1 VIRLLH
7 GGAIS
12 TTKDQQEFEFKS
24 RMTQQPANQR
34 LFGESIRKFVRLE
47 SSGGI
52 VLMVAVVLAMLVKN
66 SPLSELYIQ
75 FLNINGTAQIGALK
89 LEKPLFLWVNDAW
102 MAIFFF
108 LVGMELKREILY
120 GYLSDKSQLRLP
132 LAAAVGGMVM
142 PALIYLYFN
151 HNNAIAAHGWAIPT
165 ATDIAF
171 ALGVL
176 SLLSDRIPVS
186 LKVFLMTVA
195 VIDDL
200 GAIIVIAF
208 FYTSQLSTTSM
219 LAGLIFVI
227 GLILLNR
234 FKVNHL
240 TAYVLVGI
248 GLWVC
253 VLKSG
258 VHATLAGVIIGL
270 MIPGRNSTDDTHS
283 LLEHT
288 IHKLHPWVAFAILP
302 MFAFVNA
309 GIAFDGMNFQRLME
323 PVPFGIFMGLAVGKP
338 VGVMLFS
345 GLVIMCGLAK
355 LPPNMNW
362 THLFGVSLLCG
373 IGFTMSIFVGS
384 LAFQEAD
391 IGYARIDRLAIILA
405 SLLASVAGFIV
416 LRLSCPKATVVG
428 HK

>member
-1 VIRLLH
+1 MAH
-7 GGAIS
+7 QS
-12 TTKDQQEFEFKS
+12 KS
-24 RMTQQPANQR
+24 PR
-34 LFGESIRKFVRLE
+34 LFGESLKKFVRLE
-47 SSGGI
+47 SGGGI
-52 VLMVAVVLAMLVKN
+52 VLMVAVLLAMIIKN
-66 SPLSELYIQ
+66 SPLSELYTQ
-75 FLNINGTAQIGALK
+75 FLNINGTVQVGVLK

-132 LAAAVGGMVM
+132 LAAAIGGMVI
-142 PALIYLYFN
+142 PAAIYLYFN
-151 HNNAIAAHGWAIPT
+151 HNNAVAAHGWAIPT

-176 SLLSDRIPVS
+176 SLLSNRIPVS

-208 FYTSQLSTTSM
+208 FYTSQLSITSI
-219 LAGLIFVI
+219 LAGLFFVI
-227 GLILLNR
+227 ALFLLNR
-234 FKVNHL
+234 LKVKRL
-240 TAYVLVGI
+240 AAYILVGM

-270 MIPGRNSTDDTHS
+270 MIPGRDSPIDTHS

-309 GIAFDGMNFQRLME
+309 GIAFEGMSFHRLFE
-323 PVPFGIFMGLAVGKP
+323 PIPFGIFMGLAIGKP

-345 GLVIMCGLAK
+345 ALAIFCSLAK
-355 LPPNMNW
+355 LPPNFNW
-362 THLFGVSLLCG
+362 TRLLGISLLCG

-405 SLLASVAGFIV
+405 SLLASVAGYLL
-416 LRLSCPKATVVG
+416 LRLSCSPPPSESFSDQKPG
-428 HK
+428 SS

>member
-1 VIRLLH
+1 
-7 GGAIS
+7 
-12 TTKDQQEFEFKS
+12 
-24 RMTQQPANQR
+24 
-34 LFGESIRKFVRLE
+34 
-47 SSGGI
+47 
-52 VLMVAVVLAMLVKN
+52 MVVVVLAMIVKN
-66 SPLSELYIQ
+66 SPLSDLYTQ
-75 FLNINGTAQIGALK
+75 FLNIKGVAQIGALK

-102 MAIFFF
+102 MAIFFC
-108 LVGMELKREILY
+108 LVGMELKKEMLY
-120 GYLSDKSQLRLP
+120 GYLSDKSQLTLP
-132 LAAAVGGMVM
+132 LAAAVGGMVV
-142 PALIYLYFN
+142 PAFIYLYFN
-151 HNNAIAAHGWAIPT
+151 HHNEIAAHGWAIPT

-176 SLLSDRIPVS
+176 SLLSNRIPVS

-208 FYTSQLSTTSM
+208 FYTSQLSAASI
-219 LAGLIFVI
+219 LAGSVFVV

-234 FKVNHL
+234 FKVQDI
-240 TAYVLVGI
+240 TAYALVGI

-258 VHATLAGVIIGL
+258 VHATLAGVIIGF
-270 MIPGRNSTDDTHS
+270 MIPGRSAPADKHS
-283 LLEHT
+283 LLEDS

-309 GIAFDGMNFQRLME
+309 GIAFEGMNFERLME
-323 PVPFGIFMGLAVGKP
+323 PIPFGIFLGLVLGKP
-338 VGVMLFS
+338 IGVMLFS
-345 GLVIMCGLAK
+345 MLIIFCGMAK
-355 LPPNMNW
+355 LPPNMTW
-362 THLFGVSLLCG
+362 TRMAGVALLCG

-405 SLLASVAGFIV
+405 SLLASIAGYIV
-416 LRLSCPKATVVG
+416 LRISCQKPTTSQP
-428 HK
+428 

>member
-1 VIRLLH
+1 MKQP
-7 GGAIS
+7 S
-12 TTKDQQEFEFKS
+12 TQALTI
-24 RMTQQPANQR
+24 
-34 LFGESIRKFVRLE
+34 GESLRKFVRLE

-52 VLMVAVVLAMLVKN
+52 ILMFAVVLAMLVKN
-66 SPLSELYIQ
+66 SSLSDLYIEL
-75 FLNINGTAQIGALK
+75 LNIKGVAQIGALK

-108 LVGMELKREILY
+108 LVGMELKREMLY
-120 GYLSDKSQLRLP
+120 GYLSDRSQLRLP
-132 LAAAVGGMVM
+132 LAAAFGGMLL
-142 PALIYLYFN
+142 PALLYLYFN
-151 HNNAIAAHGWAIPT
+151 QHDAIAAHGWAIPT

-171 ALGVL
+171 ALGIL
-176 SLLSDRIPVS
+176 SLLSNRIPVS
-186 LKVFLMTVA
+186 LKVFLMTIA

-208 FYTSQLSTTSM
+208 FYTSQLSLTSM
-219 LAGLIFVI
+219 FAGLFFVM
-227 GLILLNR
+227 GLTLLNR
-234 FKVNHL
+234 FKIQHL
-240 TAYVLVGI
+240 STYVLLGI

-258 VHATLAGVIIGL
+258 VHATLAGVIVGL
-270 MIPGRNSTDDTHS
+270 MIPGRASATDTDS

-309 GIAFDGMNFQRLME
+309 GIAFEGMSFHRLLE
-323 PVPFGIFMGLAVGKP
+323 PIPLGIFMGLTIGKP
-338 VGVMLFS
+338 LGVLAFSALFVAL
-345 GLVIMCGLAK
+345 GFAK

-362 THLFGVSLLCG
+362 TRLFGVALLCG

-405 SLLASVAGFIV
+405 SLLSSVAGYIV
-416 LRLSCPKATVVG
+416 LRGSCPKPSS
-428 HK
+428 

>member
-1 VIRLLH
+1 METPP
-7 GGAIS
+7 IS
-12 TTKDQQEFEFKS
+12 
-24 RMTQQPANQR
+24 QPAAR
-34 LFGESIRKFVRLE
+34 SPFGQNVRKFVKLE
-47 SSGGI
+47 SSGGL
-52 VLMVAVVLAMLVKN
+52 VLMVMVALAMLVKN
-66 SPLSELYIQ
+66 SPLSDFYIH
-75 FLNINGTAQIGALK
+75 FLNIKGIVQVGALR
-89 LEKPLFLWVNDAW
+89 LEKPLFLWINDAW

-120 GYLSDKSQLRLP
+120 GYLSDRSQLRLP
-132 LAAAVGGMVM
+132 LAAALGGMIV
-142 PALIYLYFN
+142 PALVYLYFN
-151 HNNAIAAHGWAIPT
+151 QNDPIAAHGWAIPT

-186 LKVFLMTVA
+186 LKIFLMTVA

-208 FYTSQLSTTSM
+208 FYTSQLSTISM
-219 LAGLIFVI
+219 LVGALFIAGLFT
-227 GLILLNR
+227 LNR
-234 FKVNHL
+234 LKVKHL
-240 TAYVLVGI
+240 TAYILVGI
-248 GLWVC
+248 GLWIC

-270 MIPGRNSTDDTHS
+270 MIPGRGNTGDNDS

-288 IHKLHPWVAFAILP
+288 IHQLHPWVAFAILP

-309 GIAFDGMNFQRLME
+309 GIAFEGMSLQRLLE
-323 PVPFGIFMGLAVGKP
+323 PIPSGIFMGLVLGKP

-345 GLVIMCGLAK
+345 GMMILLGFAK
-355 LPPNMNW
+355 LPPHMNW
-362 THLFGVSLLCG
+362 SHLLGVALLCG

-405 SLLASVAGFIV
+405 SLLASVAGYLV
-416 LRLSCPKATVVG
+416 LRLSCPKPVANVTNL
-428 HK
+428 

>member
-1 VIRLLH
+1 
-7 GGAIS
+7 
-12 TTKDQQEFEFKS
+12 
-24 RMTQQPANQR
+24 MTQPLTNQR
-34 LFGESIRKFVRLE
+34 LFGDAFKKFMRFE

-52 VLMVAVVLAMLVKN
+52 LLMVAVVLAMLIKN
-66 SPLSELYIQ
+66 SPLSDLYIQ
-75 FLNINGTAQIGALK
+75 FLNINGVAQIGSLK

-108 LVGMELKREILY
+108 LVGMELKREVLY
-120 GYLSDKSQLRLP
+120 GYLSDKSQLMLP
-132 LAAAVGGMVM
+132 LAAAVGGMVT

-151 HNNAIAAHGWAIPT
+151 QHDMVAAQGWAIPT

-176 SLLSDRIPVS
+176 SLLSNRIPVS

-200 GAIIVIAF
+200 GAIVVIAF
-208 FYTSQLSTTSM
+208 FYTSQLSTASM
-219 LAGLIFVI
+219 LAGLFFII
-227 GLILLNR
+227 GLLLLNR
-234 FKVNHL
+234 FNVKHL
-240 TAYVLVGI
+240 AAYILMGI
-248 GLWVC
+248 ALWIC

-270 MIPGRNSTDDTHS
+270 MIPGRGKRDDTHS
-283 LLEHT
+283 LLEDT

-309 GIAFDGMNFQRLME
+309 GIAFEGMSFGRLFE
-323 PVPFGIFMGLAVGKP
+323 PIPLGILMGLAIGKP

-345 GLVIMCGLAK
+345 ALVISCGLAK

-362 THLFGVSLLCG
+362 TRLLGVALLCG

-405 SLLASVAGFIV
+405 SLLASIAGYTV
-416 LRLSCPKATVVG
+416 LRLSCPKPKLCDTTDDTHG
-428 HK
+428 

>member
-1 VIRLLH
+1 
-7 GGAIS
+7 
-12 TTKDQQEFEFKS
+12 
-24 RMTQQPANQR
+24 MTQPPANQR
-34 LFGESIRKFVRLE
+34 LFGESVRKFVRLE

-52 VLMVAVVLAMLVKN
+52 VLMVVVVLAMLVKN
-66 SPLSELYIQ
+66 SPLSELYTQ
-75 FLNINGTAQIGALK
+75 FLNVKGIAQIGALK

-108 LVGMELKREILY
+108 LVGMELKRELLY

-132 LAAAVGGMVM
+132 LAAAIGGMVI

-151 HNNAIAAHGWAIPT
+151 HHNTVAAHGWAIPT

-208 FYTSQLSTTSM
+208 FYTSQLSTASM
-219 LAGLIFVI
+219 LAALFFIA

-234 FKVNHL
+234 FKVQHL
-240 TAYVLVGI
+240 TAYILVGM

-258 VHATLAGVIIGL
+258 VHATLAGVIIGF
-270 MIPGRNSTDDTHS
+270 MIPGRDNAADANS

-288 IHKLHPWVAFAILP
+288 IHKLHPWIAFAILP

-309 GIAFDGMNFQRLME
+309 GIAFEGMNFQRLME
-323 PVPFGIFMGLAVGKP
+323 PIPFGIFMGLVVGKP

-345 GLVIMCGLAK
+345 VLVIVSGMAK

-362 THLFGVSLLCG
+362 MRLSGVALLCG

-405 SLLASVAGFIV
+405 SLLASIAGYIV
-416 LRLSCPKATVVG
+416 LRLCCPKPPI
-428 HK
+428 

>member
-1 VIRLLH
+1 MAV
-7 GGAIS
+7 
-12 TTKDQQEFEFKS
+12 
-24 RMTQQPANQR
+24 
-34 LFGESIRKFVRLE
+34 
-47 SSGGI
+47 
-52 VLMVAVVLAMLVKN
+52 VVLAMLVKN

-75 FLNINGTAQIGALK
+75 FLNVNGIAQIGALK

-120 GYLSDKSQLRLP
+120 GYLSDKSQLTLP
-132 LAAAVGGMVM
+132 LSAALGGMIM

-151 HNNAIAAHGWAIPT
+151 HHNEVAAHGWAIPT

-208 FYTSQLSTTSM
+208 FYTSQLSTFSM
-219 LAGLIFVI
+219 IAGLFFIV

-234 FKVNHL
+234 FKVQHL
-240 TAYVLVGI
+240 TAYILVGI
-248 GLWVC
+248 GLWIC

-258 VHATLAGVIIGL
+258 VHATLAGVIIGF
-270 MIPGRNSTDDTHS
+270 MIPGRTNASDTHS

-309 GIAFDGMNFQRLME
+309 GIAFEGMNFQRLME
-323 PVPFGIFMGLAVGKP
+323 PIPLGIFMGLAIGKP

-345 GLVIMCGLAK
+345 VLVIVFGITK

-362 THLFGVSLLCG
+362 IRLFGVALLCG

-391 IGYARIDRLAIILA
+391 IGYTRIDRLAIILA
-405 SLLASVAGFIV
+405 SLLASIAGYIV
-416 LRLSCPKATVVG
+416 LRLSCQKPKINNVLDKVSRDNSLKKCQNYYEISIVFRPTLKAQ
-428 HK
+428 

>member
-1 VIRLLH
+1 MMRPL
-7 GGAIS
+7 
-12 TTKDQQEFEFKS
+12 
-24 RMTQQPANQR
+24 ANPR

-52 VLMVAVVLAMLVKN
+52 VLMAVVVLAMVVKN
-66 SPLSELYIQ
+66 SPFSDLYIE
-75 FLNINGTAQIGALK
+75 FLNVKGIAQIGALK

-108 LVGMELKREILY
+108 LVGMELKREVLY
-120 GYLSDKSQLRLP
+120 GYLSDRSQLRLP
-132 LAAAVGGMVM
+132 LAAAIGGMVM

-151 HNNAIAAHGWAIPT
+151 QASSVAAHGWAIPT

-219 LAGLIFVI
+219 LAGLFFVA

-234 FKVNHL
+234 FKVQHL

-248 GLWVC
+248 GLWIC

-258 VHATLAGVIIGL
+258 VHATLAGVVIGF
-270 MIPGRNSTDDTHS
+270 MIPGRDIMSAPHS

-288 IHKLHPWVAFAILP
+288 IHKLHPWVVFAVLP

-309 GIAFDGMNFQRLME
+309 GIAFEGMNFQRLME
-323 PVPFGIFMGLAVGKP
+323 PIPFGIFMGLTVGKP
-338 VGVMLFS
+338 VGVILFS
-345 GLVIMCGLAK
+345 AMAIVCGIAK
-355 LPPNMNW
+355 LPPSMNW
-362 THLFGVSLLCG
+362 TRLLGIALLCG

-405 SLLASVAGFIV
+405 SLLASIAGYTI
-416 LRLSCPKATVVG
+416 LRLSCPKLPVNQD
-428 HK
+428 K

>member
-1 VIRLLH
+1 M
-7 GGAIS
+7 
-12 TTKDQQEFEFKS
+12 K
-24 RMTQQPANQR
+24 QQPANQR
-34 LFGESIRKFVRLE
+34 LFGDSLRKFLRLE

-52 VLMVAVVLAMLVKN
+52 VLMIAVVLAMVVKN
-66 SPLSELYIQ
+66 SPLSDLYIQ
-75 FLNINGTAQIGALK
+75 FLNVKGIAQIGALK

-108 LVGMELKREILY
+108 LVGMELKREVLY

-132 LAAAVGGMVM
+132 LAAAVGGMVA
-142 PALIYLYFN
+142 PAFIYLYFN
-151 HNNAIAAHGWAIPT
+151 YNNMVAAQGWAIPT

-176 SLLSDRIPVS
+176 SLLSDRIPIS

-219 LAGLIFVI
+219 LTGLFFIV

-234 FKVNHL
+234 FKVKHL
-240 TAYVLVGI
+240 TAYALVGV
-248 GLWVC
+248 GLWIC

-270 MIPGRNSTDDTHS
+270 MIPGRDNATDNHS

-288 IHKLHPWVAFAILP
+288 IHKLHPWVAYIILP

-309 GIAFDGMNFQRLME
+309 GIAFEGMSFHRLFE
-323 PVPFGIFMGLAVGKP
+323 PIPFGIFMGLAIGKP

-345 GLVIMCGLAK
+345 ALVIVCGFAK

-362 THLFGVSLLCG
+362 TRLFGVALLCG

-405 SLLASVAGFIV
+405 SLLASIAGYIV
-416 LRLSCPKATVVG
+416 LRLSCKKPHV
-428 HK
+428 

>member
-1 VIRLLH
+1 
-7 GGAIS
+7 
-12 TTKDQQEFEFKS
+12 
-24 RMTQQPANQR
+24 MTQPPANQR
-34 LFGESIRKFVRLE
+34 LFGESVRKFVRLE

-52 VLMVAVVLAMLVKN
+52 VLMVVVVLAMLVKN
-66 SPLSELYIQ
+66 SPLSELYTQ
-75 FLNINGTAQIGALK
+75 FLNVKGIAQIGALK

-108 LVGMELKREILY
+108 LVGMELKRELLY

-132 LAAAVGGMVM
+132 LAAAIGGMVI

-151 HNNAIAAHGWAIPT
+151 HHNTVAAHGWAIPT

-208 FYTSQLSTTSM
+208 FYTSQLSTASM
-219 LAGLIFVI
+219 LAALFFIA

-234 FKVNHL
+234 FKVQHL
-240 TAYVLVGI
+240 TAYILVGM

-258 VHATLAGVIIGL
+258 VHATLAGVIIGF
-270 MIPGRNSTDDTHS
+270 MIPGRDNAADANS

-288 IHKLHPWVAFAILP
+288 IHKLHPWIAFAILP

-309 GIAFDGMNFQRLME
+309 GIAFEGMNFQRLME
-323 PVPFGIFMGLAVGKP
+323 PIPFGIFMGLVVGKP

-345 GLVIMCGLAK
+345 VLVIVSGMAK

-362 THLFGVSLLCG
+362 MRLSGVALLCG

-405 SLLASVAGFIV
+405 SLLASIAGYIV
-416 LRLSCPKATVVG
+416 LRLSCPKPPI
-428 HK
+428 